1 MTPSQTTGASLL
13 DFSPDDAT
21 PLAARGEVLVSRAA
35 LREMSD
41 TLLEGLRAGGV
52 QRAMVLSDDPV
63 DILRA
68 LDACGRA
75 GADLFIAHTNLAEAH
90 IEEVVDAHGIACV
103 ISAAGD
109 VMRQKPGAASD
120 TPGAGRVFMMTSG
133 TTGAPKI
140 AEHSLESLLA
150 RARLGGRGAS
160 QASGKW
166 LLTYQPTGFAGV
178 QVILTAAI
186 TNGLIV
192 SPLQRNPAGFFEAAK
207 RWEVSQI
214 SGTPTFWRS
223 FLMAASPQELA
234 LRQITLG
241 GEASDQATLD
251 RVKKAFPDARITHV
265 YASTEAGVVF
275 AVHDCLAGFP
285 AEWLAG
291 EGGESQKPGPQV
303 RIRDGYLQ
311 IKTAN
316 AMRGY
321 LALAEQPMQDD
332 GWLATADL
340 CEIRG
345 DRVHILGRQ
354 DSTINV
360 GGSKVYPLAV
370 ESVLLSLPGV
380 AEARVYGVPNPVSG
394 ALVGAEVVL
403 EAGQD
408 PAEARPRILAACR
421 EQLAGYQVPR
431 VFKIVDAI
439 ESRASGKKG

>member
-1 MTPSQTTGASLL
+1 LL
-13 DFSPDDAT
+13 DFRFDDAT
-21 PLAARGEVLVSRAA
+21 PLTARGEVCVSRGEMRAIADA
-35 LREMSD
+35 LYEA
-41 TLLEGLRAGGV
+41 LRAGGM
-52 QRAMVLSDDPV
+52 QRAMVLSDDPA

-68 LDACGRA
+68 LDACARA
-75 GADLFIAHTNLAEAH
+75 GADLFIAHTNLSEAH
-90 IEEVVDAHGIACV
+90 IEEIVEAHGVECV
-103 ISAAGD
+103 ISEVGD
-109 VMRQKPGAASD
+109 VARANVSGGNARAQ
-120 TPGAGRVFMMTSG
+120 GAGRVFMMTSG

-150 RARLGGRGAS
+150 RARLSGRGPNNT
-160 QASGKW
+160 SGKW

-178 QVILTAAI
+178 QVILTAAM

-192 SPLQRNPAGFFEAAK
+192 SPLQRNPSGFFEAAK
-207 RWEVSQI
+207 SWQVSQI

-223 FLMAASPQELA
+223 FLMAASPQDLA
-234 LRQITLG
+234 LKQITLG

-251 RVKKAFPDARITHV
+251 RVKKAFPEARITHV

-275 AVHDCLAGFP
+275 AVHDGQAGFP
-285 AEWLAG
+285 AEWLTEDG
-291 EGGESQKPGPQV
+291 RESVKPGAQV

-316 AMRGY
+316 SLRGY
-321 LALAEQPMQDD
+321 LSMAEQPMQGD

-345 DRVHILGRQ
+345 ERVHILGRQ

-394 ALVGAEVVL
+394 ALVGADVVL
-403 EAGQD
+403 DAGED
-408 PAEARPRILAACR
+408 PAAARPRILAACR

-439 ESRASGKKG
+439 ASSASGKKG

>member
-1 MTPSQTTGASLL
+1 
-13 DFSPDDAT
+13 
-21 PLAARGEVLVSRAA
+21 
-35 LREMSD
+35 
-41 TLLEGLRAGGV
+41 
-52 QRAMVLSDDPV
+52 
-63 DILRA
+63 
-68 LDACGRA
+68 
-75 GADLFIAHTNLAEAH
+75 LFIAHTNLSEAH
-90 IEEVVDAHGIACV
+90 IEEIVQAHGVECV
-103 ISAAGD
+103 ISEVGD
-109 VMRQKPGAASD
+109 VARANVSGGNARAQ
-120 TPGAGRVFMMTSG
+120 GAGRVFMMTSG

-150 RARLGGRGAS
+150 RARLSGRGPNNT
-160 QASGKW
+160 SGKW

-178 QVILTAAI
+178 QVILTAAM

-192 SPLQRNPAGFFEAAK
+192 SPLQRNPSGFFEAAK
-207 RWEVSQI
+207 NWQVSQI

-223 FLMAASPQELA
+223 FLMAASPQDLA
-234 LRQITLG
+234 LKQITLG

-251 RVKKAFPDARITHV
+251 RVKKAFPEARITHV

-275 AVHDCLAGFP
+275 AVHDGQAGFP
-285 AEWLAG
+285 AEWLTEDG
-291 EGGESQKPGPQV
+291 RESVKPGAQV

-316 AMRGY
+316 SMRGY
-321 LALAEQPMQDD
+321 LSMAEQPMQGD

-345 DRVHILGRQ
+345 ERVHILGRQ

-394 ALVGAEVVL
+394 ALVGADVVL
-403 EAGQD
+403 DAGED
-408 PAEARPRILAACR
+408 PAAARPRILAACR

-439 ESRASGKKG
+439 ANSASGKKG